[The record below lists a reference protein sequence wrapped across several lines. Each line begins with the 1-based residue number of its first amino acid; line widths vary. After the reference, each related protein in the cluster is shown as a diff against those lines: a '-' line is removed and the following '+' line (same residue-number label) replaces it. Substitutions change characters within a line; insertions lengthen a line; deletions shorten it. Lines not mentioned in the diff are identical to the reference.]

1 MGCGAS
7 KPAAG
12 AEGGPAKAAPAA
24 IPKPDVSFEEAST
37 VKTVDYRAEAT
48 RVFKL
53 ADVTADGKLDLD
65 ELANM
70 TGFSKMARNLMGKAD
85 VDNSGQVGI

>member
-7 KPAAG
+7 TPAAA
-12 AEGGPAKAAPAA
+12 AEAEPAKAAPAA
-24 IPKPDVSFEEAST
+24 PKPNVSFEEAS
-37 VKTVDYRAEAT
+37 KPVDYRAEAT

-53 ADVTADGKLDLD
+53 ADTTADGKLDLD
-65 ELANM
+65 ELAEM

-85 VDNSGQVGI
+85 VDNSGQVAV

>member
-7 KPAAG
+7 TPAAEAENAPVKPA
-12 AEGGPAKAAPAA
+12 PV
-24 IPKPDVSFEEAST
+24 IPKPDASFEEAS
-37 VKTVDYRAEAT
+37 KPIDLKAEAE

-53 ADVTADGKLDLD
+53 ADVTADDKLDLD

-70 TGFSKMARNLMGKAD
+70 VGFSKMAKNLMGKAD
-85 VDNSGQVGI
+85 VDNSGQVAV